1 MSEKMSYRSTPITLM
16 VGITAA
22 AISAVG
28 TAWPAYPGASYETSH
43 SRPSYSFMR
52 FEPYVVKESFGQQI
66 AEIYA
71 LLLEGQEPLGAEF
84 EAIWDANVDSLY
96 EA

>member
-1 MSEKMSYRSTPITLM
+1 MSEKMPYRNTPSTLM
-16 VGITAA
+16 IGITAA
-22 AISAVG
+22 AISAAN
-28 TAWPAYPGASYETSH
+28 TAWPAYPGASYETFH
-43 SRPSYSFMR
+43 SRPSYSSLR
-52 FEPYVVKESFGQQI
+52 FEPYVVRESFGQQV

-71 LLLEGQEPLGAEF
+71 LLLERQEPLGGEF

>member
-1 MSEKMSYRSTPITLM
+1 MNETTSYRNPTNTFM

-22 AISAVG
+22 MAAVSP
-28 TAWPAYPGASYETSH
+28 AWPAPAGTLYETSH
-43 SRPSYSFMR
+43 SRPSYSSLSF
-52 FEPYVVKESFGQQI
+52 VSNVSTQNFGQQV

-71 LLLEGQEPLGAEF
+71 LLLEGQEPLGGEF

>member
-1 MSEKMSYRSTPITLM
+1 
-16 VGITAA
+16 
-22 AISAVG
+22 
-28 TAWPAYPGASYETSH
+28 
-43 SRPSYSFMR
+43 MR